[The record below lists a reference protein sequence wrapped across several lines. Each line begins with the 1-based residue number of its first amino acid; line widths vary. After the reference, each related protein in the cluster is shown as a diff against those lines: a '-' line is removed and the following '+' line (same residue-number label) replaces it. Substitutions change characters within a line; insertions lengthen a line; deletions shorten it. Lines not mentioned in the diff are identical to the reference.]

1 MSSLLIPVAGTIVFT
16 ASTQDGEGLGL
27 LNNYARGDAS
37 FLPSNHAPLR
47 SARLSVVEVL
57 SAAFGGDFLGYIEDH
72 PEEFGVLV
80 GVLAD
85 YPGLE
90 ELLRELRGVRP

>member
-1 MSSLLIPVAGTIVFT
+1 MAAPPKDYWETINDFT
-16 ASTQDGEGLGL
+16 TWVM
-27 LNNYARGDAS
+27 NNVPER
-37 FLPSNHAPLR
+37 HQ
-47 SARLSVVEVL
+47 SAVVEVL